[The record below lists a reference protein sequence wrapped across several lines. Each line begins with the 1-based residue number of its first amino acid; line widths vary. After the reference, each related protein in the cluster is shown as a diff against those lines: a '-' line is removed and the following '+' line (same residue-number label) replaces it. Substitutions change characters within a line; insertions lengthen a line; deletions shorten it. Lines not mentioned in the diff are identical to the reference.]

1 MNAGTCQFCTQLGQG
16 EPEPLAE
23 RPTAVS
29 LPEGRPHATGHAVV
43 IPRRHV
49 GRLTELSEHEHHE
62 LFALAREVTL
72 ELQRAHQPD
81 AFTLG
86 MNDGPAAGQS
96 TPHVH
101 LHIVPRTSGDVEDP
115 RGGIRRALPP
125 PLTR

>member
-1 MNAGTCQFCTQLGQG
+1 MVT
-16 EPEPLAE
+16 
-23 RPTAVS
+23 
-29 LPEGRPHATGHAVV
+29 LPESHPHAIGHAVV

-49 GRLTELSEHEHHE
+49 SRLTELSEQEHHD
-62 LFALAREVTL
+62 LLALARDVAIQL
-72 ELQRAHQPD
+72 EHEHQPD

-101 LHIVPRTSGDVEDP
+101 LHIVPRTTGDIEDP

-125 PLTR
+125 PRLTR